1 MKTRYLFPHR
11 YKILGWI
18 LLVPALIVGT
28 LAILSDYAIF
38 ELDTTVFALYDGGIF
53 EKAKAFR
60 LIGNNI
66 FDELVAITAIVGGLL
81 TAFSRE
87 KDEDEYISQ
96 IRLESLLWATYINY
110 GFLLFSVL
118 FIYGIAFYQVLLLNM
133 LTLLLIFLVRFN
145 FILYR
150 TARAAIA

>member
-18 LLVPALIVGT
+18 LLVPALIVGA
-28 LAILSDYAIF
+28 LAILSDCAIF
-38 ELDTTVFALYDGGIF
+38 ELDTTVFALYDGRIF

-81 TAFSRE
+81 AAFSRE
-87 KDEDEYISQ
+87 KDEDEYILTNKAGVAAVGYLHQ
-96 IRLESLLWATYINY
+96 LWLPALLGAFYLWN
-110 GFLLFSVL
+110 SVL
-118 FIYGIAFYQVLLLNM
+118 PGIA
-133 LTLLLIFLVRFN
+133 
-145 FILYR
+145 
-150 TARAAIA
+150 A